1 MHLIHITKAV
11 LYDGFAGC
19 CHIEAAEER
28 EAFLR
33 ALMEEKRR
41 LVTGGES
48 SSSGISGWTR
58 DESRRMRE

>member
-33 ALMEEKRR
+33 ALMEKQEEAGDGRR
-41 LVTGGES
+41 KLIQWNSGVDERRES
-48 SSSGISGWTR
+48 
-58 DESRRMRE
+58 